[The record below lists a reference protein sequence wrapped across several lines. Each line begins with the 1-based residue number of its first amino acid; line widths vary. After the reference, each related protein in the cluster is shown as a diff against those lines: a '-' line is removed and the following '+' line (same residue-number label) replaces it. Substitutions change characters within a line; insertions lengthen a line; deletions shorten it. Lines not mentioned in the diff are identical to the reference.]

1 MKKNTSRSIL
11 ITGCSSGIGLAS
23 AKALHERGYTV
34 FASARDQA
42 SLAMLKSI
50 GVTPVLLEMADS
62 ASVHAAYAQVAEATR
77 GQLYA
82 VYHNA
87 GYGQSGA
94 LEDLPRQAFREQFE
108 GNVFGVNELNTLIIP
123 DMRRNGGG
131 RILINTS
138 VLGYVA
144 QKYRGAYIASKYALE
159 GMADTMRLELHG
171 SGIHVSLIEPGPIAS
186 QFRKHSLAAFKRHV
200 DPQKSVHVEG
210 YKVFLEKLAF
220 DGPIT
225 KWTLPAE
232 ACVPPLIDALERSQ
246 PKVRYP
252 VTFPAKLMALA
263 KRFVTARQLD
273 RILMNGL

>member
-1 MKKNTSRSIL
+1 MTQTTPRSIL
-11 ITGCSSGIGLAS
+11 ISGCSSGIGLAS
-23 AKALHERGYTV
+23 AKGLHERGYTV
-34 FASARDQA
+34 FAGARDDA
-42 SLAMLKSI
+42 SLEMLKLI
-50 GVTPVLLEMADS
+50 GVTPIHLDTRDS
-62 ASVHAAYAQVAEATR
+62 GSIRSAYEQVTEATGGR
-77 GQLYA
+77 LYA

-108 GNVFGVNELNTLIIP
+108 GNVFGVHELNTLLIP
-123 DMRRNGGG
+123 NMRKNGCG
-131 RILINTS
+131 RIIINTS

-144 QKYRGAYIASKYALE
+144 QLYRGAYIASKFALE

-186 QFRKHSLAAFKRHV
+186 SFRKHSLAAFKRYI
-200 DPQKSVHVEG
+200 DPTKSVHAEG

-225 KWTLPAE
+225 KWTLPSE
-232 ACVPPLIDALERSQ
+232 ACVPPLIDALERPL

-252 VTFPAKLMALA
+252 VTFPAKLMALM
-263 KRFVTARQLD
+263 KRVLPTRQLD
-273 RILMNGL
+273 RMLINGL